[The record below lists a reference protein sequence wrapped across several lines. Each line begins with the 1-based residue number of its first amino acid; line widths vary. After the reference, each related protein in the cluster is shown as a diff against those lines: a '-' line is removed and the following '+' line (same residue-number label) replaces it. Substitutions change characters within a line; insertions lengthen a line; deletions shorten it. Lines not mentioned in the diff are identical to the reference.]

1 MSALLIKLPS
11 NILLLPTSLVL
22 TNDFQAQYDGEGGRD
37 CQSVPRNVC
46 RQVAVPNCR
55 QIADEQCRQA
65 PTRECG
71 KVPRE
76 QCRQIPRYNC
86 KQVICTFASALKL
99 ERCRKKSIEALITC
113 LCFQIPRESCQKVPK
128 QKCERVPAQ
137 ECVPVEK
144 EECTNVPKEECRT
157 VSEIHQPIHIFN
169 INTILASRSHYRG
182 SNSKTG
188 SK

>member
-1 MSALLIKLPS
+1 MSALLIKIPS

-86 KQVICTFASALKL
+86 KQVKYTFACAL
-99 ERCRKKSIEALITC
+99 
-113 LCFQIPRESCQKVPK
+113 
-128 QKCERVPAQ
+128 
-137 ECVPVEK
+137 
-144 EECTNVPKEECRT
+144 
-157 VSEIHQPIHIFN
+157 
-169 INTILASRSHYRG
+169 
-182 SNSKTG
+182 
-188 SK
+188 

>member
-1 MSALLIKLPS
+1 MVEGVCLLKKLPS

-86 KQVICTFASALKL
+86 KQVKCTFASALKL
-99 ERCRKKSIEALITC
+99 KHTVTEKYFSRRLNNLSILSDS
-113 LCFQIPRESCQKVPK
+113 Q
-128 QKCERVPAQ
+128 RVLS
-137 ECVPVEK
+137 K
-144 EECTNVPKEECRT
+144 
-157 VSEIHQPIHIFN
+157 
-169 INTILASRSHYRG
+169 G
-182 SNSKTG
+182 S
-188 SK
+188 